1 MADAEESEGTKKDA
15 KKGKSKNNNMIPA
28 VVVALGLVVAGK
40 MMGGAKTAASAAPA
54 MAPHEAGT
62 PMDCA
67 VEDIRTPPK
76 EGAVFKL
83 DSIPINLA
91 DGHYAKVG
99 MALQLSAVVDAKLF
113 KEESEAYKASDV
125 LISVIGGRDRAEF
138 NSPQALEAL
147 KEKITAE
154 VRPKFECKVLEVLFT
169 EFVIQ

>member
-1 MADAEESEGTKKDA
+1 MADAEESEGSKKDA
-15 KKGKSKNNNMIPA
+15 KKGKAKNNMVPA

-40 MMGGAKTAASAAPA
+40 MMGGAKTAASAAP
-54 MAPHEAGT
+54 MIAPHVAGET
-62 PMDCA
+62 MDCA
-67 VEDIRTPPK
+67 VEDIRTPPE

-83 DSIPINLA
+83 DAIPINLA

-99 MALQLSAVVDAKLF
+99 MALQLSAAVNAELF

-125 LISVIGGRDRAEF
+125 LISIVGGRDKAEF

-154 VRPKFECKVLEVLFT
+154 VRPKFECEVLEVLFT

>member
-1 MADAEESEGTKKDA
+1 MADAEQSEDTKKDA
-15 KKGKSKNNNMIPA
+15 KKSKGKNNMIPA

-40 MMGGAKTAASAAPA
+40 MMGGKTAASAAPVL
-54 MAPHEAGT
+54 APHAAGEV
-62 PMDCA
+62 MDCA

-76 EGAVFKL
+76 EGAVHKL
-83 DSIPINLA
+83 DAIPINLA

-99 MALQLSAVVDAKLF
+99 MALQLSAAVNAELF

-125 LISVIGGRDRAEF
+125 LISIVGGRDKAEF
-138 NSPQALEAL
+138 NSPQALQAL

-154 VRPKFECKVLEVLFT
+154 VRPKFECQVLEVLFT